1 MEKKSKT
8 PEQQVRLCLTC
19 SLPIPTTRQAS
30 AVYCSVRCKNR
41 ALQRRAKG
49 LPISDFHFHQA
60 KSGSTQ
66 GTSGSEVEVPPG
78 NGTSTFTPSS
88 TSPVDLAQ
96 ELIRLEAKNR
106 KLEKKNQRLKKKNR
120 KLHMDLA
127 GAKGATVTAQNQAR
141 HTKLQTV
148 DNVRAEL
155 EDLAEKKAE
164 LERLL
169 SYHQP
174 RSEQFD
180 EAEEDVKWADNYLL
194 KSLVSFK
201 KELTEAQQNSVLL
214 EKALGT
220 SVKTIHDYLHFAQ
233 WYFKA
238 RGTNRISQADKERLQ
253 RLQMFLSSGGLQ
265 EVERLKKQRQKE
277 AWQAYRQ
284 RHIPPRLK
292 SR

>member
-1 MEKKSKT
+1 M
-8 PEQQVRLCLTC
+8 
-19 SLPIPTTRQAS
+19 
-30 AVYCSVRCKNR
+30 
-41 ALQRRAKG
+41 
-49 LPISDFHFHQA
+49 
-60 KSGSTQ
+60 
-66 GTSGSEVEVPPG
+66 EVPPG

-120 KLHMDLA
+120 KLHMDLT
-127 GAKGATVTAQNQAR
+127 GAKAATFTAQNQYRRTRLEAM
-141 HTKLQTV
+141 

-155 EDLAEKKAE
+155 KGLAGKNEE
-164 LERLL
+164 LEGRL

-201 KELTEAQQNSVLL
+201 KELTEAQQNSALL

-233 WYFKA
+233 WYFTA

-265 EVERLKKQRQKE
+265 EIERLKKQRQKE
-277 AWQAYRQ
+277 AWQARRN

-292 SR
+292 NQ